1 MANVQDHVV
10 SVDQHGRPLDPL
22 THRPMSEPAFQ
33 AHVARVLDLA
43 LTPNEGGGPSKLLI
57 YVHGGLNNVG
67 SARKKAETDA
77 DNIVQAGYYPVF
89 IGWRSGLLSTYAEH
103 LTRLRQGRVT
113 GRLRG
118 WLTAPLY
125 LVGDVGDGV
134 MHAPALLVRRVFNS
148 ARSRADRRNARA
160 LYTQLEER
168 YKEARA
174 GGGAAMAVQWPG
186 HTGGSPRLHGFTSI
200 ALALLKWV
208 PLMLLDGIGSAAWRN
223 MLRRTKTAFRRPAE
237 FDIGDRHDDSSAVKA
252 TLDAGT
258 TGALA
263 VFLDALATRVSLP
276 GPLAPARCPTG
287 TGARSRSSATAWAP
301 SWPTR

>member
-10 SVDQHGRPLDPL
+10 SVDQYGRPLDPL
-22 THRPMSEPAFQ
+22 TYRPMSEPAFQ

-67 SARKKAETDA
+67 SARKKAEADA
-77 DNIVQAGYYPVF
+77 GNIVKAEYYPVF

-134 MHAPALLVRRVFNS
+134 MHAPPCWYGASSTPREAGRTDVTHAPCIPSLRSDPKRRAPEEGPPWQSSGRDTPV
-148 ARSRADRRNARA
+148 ARR
-160 LYTQLEER
+160 
-168 YKEARA
+168 
-174 GGGAAMAVQWPG
+174 
-186 HTGGSPRLHGFTSI
+186 GFTAS
-200 ALALLKWV
+200 
-208 PLMLLDGIGSAAWRN
+208 PLSRWR
-223 MLRRTKTAFRRPAE
+223 
-237 FDIGDRHDDSSAVKA
+237 
-252 TLDAGT
+252 
-258 TGALA
+258 
-263 VFLDALATRVSLP
+263 
-276 GPLAPARCPTG
+276 C
-287 TGARSRSSATAWAP
+287 
-301 SWPTR
+301 